1 MTKTHPCATT
11 FIKSRNPLPSLPPPF
26 FHPSIHPDLKTKF
39 TDGQRANGDC
49 FPKLRRQKRLAR
61 FLFGSLF
68 IFNLPFFSGGPFIQT
83 YPNRLTR
90 WLHLLLLA
98 ALLAQLLPPP
108 ALMMAAPS
116 IRKDLNQPDA
126 ETETLAKRPQL
137 FTEPVKEPVTT
148 WFTSISPAAI
158 YANPARRPAYQ
169 TEEPP
174 ATPTTEATTTET
186 PVPTDTPTPPPADT
200 ATALPT
206 DTDTPPATA
215 TTVSPA
221 TDTPTPT
228 DTTQP
233 LPETETPTPEPTAT
247 VEVTETPTLTP
258 TVVLTLT
265 PTLTPTATLTLTLSN
280 PGQIPVENLVISS
293 TLPAELSY
301 DAALGAVTPGF
312 NPLARLLT
320 WSIPLELAAQP
331 ALTVGFVGRVAGDA
345 PASALSLAAEISPA
359 PTTGTPP

>member
-1 MTKTHPCATT
+1 
-11 FIKSRNPLPSLPPPF
+11 
-26 FHPSIHPDLKTKF
+26 
-39 TDGQRANGDC
+39 
-49 FPKLRRQKRLAR
+49 
-61 FLFGSLF
+61 
-68 IFNLPFFSGGPFIQT
+68 
-83 YPNRLTR
+83 
-90 WLHLLLLA
+90 
-98 ALLAQLLPPP
+98 
-108 ALMMAAPS
+108 MMAAPP

-265 PTLTPTATLTLTLSN
+265 PALTPTATLTPTVSPEPVNLGLAMAVEPPFVTAGDPVTVTLTLSN